1 MNKICVYAIC
11 KNEEKFV
18 NKWLESMSEADYI
31 VVLDTGSTD
40 NTYNLLKND
49 SRVTKVEQKEI
60 NPWRFDV
67 ARNESMKLIPE
78 DTTIFVCTD
87 LDEVLEPGWADILRS
102 EWDEKKHK
110 KAWYKYAWSHKED
123 GSPARVFYYDK
134 IHSKGWKW
142 KYPVHEMLVLEDEEN
157 NIIPGEN
164 VLNVFDKIYLH
175 HYPDQE
181 KSRGSYLKLLE
192 LRAKEYKE
200 DWYGLIYLAHEY
212 YYRDKYEK
220 SIEVL
225 NYIMNNYSDKY
236 SSIEQASCYLFLGDN
251 YRKLGKNIDAIN
263 SYNKAIEIE
272 PTYREPY
279 LNAAEAYIFLKEYE
293 SAILLVNQALSRT
306 YRHYTWLERNDSWVE
321 QPYDLLALSY
331 YHLNK
336 YDKAYENGVVAVML
350 NKDDSRLRNN
360 LLYYEEKFN
369 DITDDNKAI
378 SIIINEIKSLL

>member
-18 NKWLESMSEADYI
+18 DRWLESMSEADYI

-87 LDEVLEPGWADILRS
+87 LDEVLEPGWADVLRS

-110 KAWYKYAWSHKED
+110 KAWYKYAWAHKGD
-123 GSPARVFYYDK
+123 GSPARVFYYDR

-142 KYPVHEMLVLEDEEN
+142 KYPVHEMPVLEDGED
-157 NIIPGEN
+157 NIIPDEN

-192 LRAKEYKE
+192 LRVKECKE

-225 NYIMNNYSDKY
+225 NYIINNYLDKY
-236 SSIEQASCYLFLGDN
+236 SSIEQANCYLFLGDN
-251 YRKLGKNIDAIN
+251 YRKLGESIDAIN

-279 LNAAEAYIFLKEYE
+279 LNAAETYIFLEEYE

-306 YRHYTWLERNDSWVE
+306 YRHYNWLERNDSWVE

-336 YDKAYENGVVAVML
+336 YDKAYENGIVAVML

-369 DITDDNKAI
+369 TVVENNKAI